1 MECWHMSGAGNRF
14 AVVDSRQAGDP
25 AGYAGLARA
34 LCRRL
39 GADGMM
45 VLEPE
50 RLRLH
55 FYNRDGSRGEMC
67 GNGSRCAC
75 RFAYDRGLAGARLTL
90 LADAGPV
97 AGERL
102 GQDRYRVAL
111 NLPTVLDPERKPGC
125 TYLELGSPGL
135 PHAVLELNAD
145 PEPEALRASAR
156 ALRRDPAFPK
166 GANVNFF
173 HLTAP
178 DRGRILTY
186 ERGVEDYTLACGTG
200 AGAVAAALW
209 AGGRLPGGRLTLD
222 SRGGSLS
229 LELASAGGR
238 LTRLALEGPAEIL
251 EILTV

>member
-14 AVVDSRQAGDP
+14 AVLEARQAGAP
-25 AGYAGLARA
+25 ADYPALARA
-34 LCRRL
+34 LCARL

-50 RLRLH
+50 TLRLH

-67 GNGSRCAC
+67 GNGSRCVC
-75 RFAYDRGLAGARLTL
+75 RFAHDRGFAGDRMTL

-102 GQDRYRVAL
+102 GPDRYRVAL
-111 NLPTVLDPERKPGC
+111 NLPTVLDPGRRPGC
-125 TYLELGSPGL
+125 VYLELGSPGL
-135 PHAVLELNAD
+135 PHAVLEWDAD
-145 PEPEALRASAR
+145 PEPEALRALAR
-156 ALRRDPAFPK
+156 SLRWDPAFPK
-166 GANVNFF
+166 GANVSFF
-173 HLTAP
+173 RLSAP

-209 AGGRLPGGRLTLD
+209 AQGRLPGGRLTLD
-222 SRGGSLS
+222 SRGGSLGLD
-229 LELASAGGR
+229 LEGAAGR
-238 LTRLALEGPAEIL
+238 LTRLALEGPAQVL
-251 EILTV
+251 EVLSL